1 MRTSELPHGLDNE
14 RLVRMTR
21 APQFAHPASLTN
33 IPMKRAA
40 GNVPAMQAKG
50 CHINTLSSGS

>member
-1 MRTSELPHGLDNE
+1 MPHGLDNE